1 VKESGVSFW
10 GLLAW
15 LLKSICHGAR
25 SVDLPNWGGGHIGQS
40 NRQLSR
46 SNRTTIRTMAEM
58 RDRAACALTGTPV
71 DQKKNS
77 EEISTRIEAGPP
89 SLGASLQACVDGFDR
104 TQPP

>member
-1 VKESGVSFW
+1 
-10 GLLAW
+10 
-15 LLKSICHGAR
+15 
-25 SVDLPNWGGGHIGQS
+25 
-40 NRQLSR
+40 
-46 SNRTTIRTMAEM
+46 MAEM